1 MSVFVLMITMEMHNL
16 HVPSVRITAN
26 LQLEATALLVYVHMK
41 PHLGLAAI

>member
-1 MSVFVLMITMEMHNL
+1 MFVLMITMEMEHRYVRN
-16 HVPSVRITAN
+16 VRITAN